1 MYHTNH
7 HRSPSFY
14 SRSRL
19 SLSLCS
25 LLLVLMLSACSLG
38 SGSTGTA
45 PTTTSGNTPATSHP
59 TSLPAQPTSA
69 PAADLATYTG
79 DGFTVSYPQGWTVL
93 KGTNG
98 SVTFV
103 DEHTGATKGSHFAIT
118 LGKQGLVHPTST
130 TLNFWQQAFMAHAN
144 YKKVDNAPTAML
156 GGHSLDQIAATGDEQ
171 ISGQTQPVNAEL
183 VVMADNH
190 PATSPTAR
198 SWQIQYSTYTNDFAH
213 MNANLFQ
220 PMLQSF
226 TFA

>member
-1 MYHTNH
+1 MYHPHH
-7 HRSPSFY
+7 HRSPSFF

-19 SLSLCS
+19 ALSLCS
-25 LLLVLMLSACSLG
+25 LLLVLVLAACSLG

-45 PTTTSGNTPATSHP
+45 PTTTSGHTPATS
-59 TSLPAQPTSA
+59 QPTSA
-69 PAADLATYTG
+69 SAANLATYTG
-79 DGFTVSYPQGWTVL
+79 DGFTISYPQGWIVQ
-93 KGTNG
+93 KGING
-98 SVTFV
+98 SVTFI
-103 DEHTGATKGSHFAIT
+103 DEHAGATKGSHLAIT

-130 TLNFWQQAFMAHAN
+130 TLNFWQQAFMAQPN
-144 YKKVDNAPTAML
+144 YKKVDIASTAMV
-156 GGHSLDQIAATGDEQ
+156 GGDSWDQIAATGDEQ
-171 ISGQTQPVNAEL
+171 ISGQAQPVNAEL

-213 MNANLFQ
+213 MNATLFQ